1 MDAILGVELGSTRI
15 KAVLTD
21 ANHTVLA
28 QGSHTWE
35 NDYQDGVW
43 TYPLDAVWVGLR
55 AAVTQAL
62 DALPS
67 VQVRAMG
74 FSGMM
79 HGYLAFDGEGR
90 LLVPFRTW
98 RNTFTAHASQELT
111 ALFGFPIPQRWS
123 IAHLYHAM
131 LQNEPHVRSV
141 HRLSTLASYVH
152 ETLTGRRA
160 VGVGEASG
168 MFPIDAQTLNYDQ
181 RMLSLFDERAHA
193 MGMPWHIRELL
204 PEALPAGACAGYL
217 TQDGAQL
224 LDPAGRLQAGIPLA
238 PPEGDAGT
246 GMAATNAVRPRTG
259 NVSAGTSIFSMVV
272 LERPLSRVYPQ
283 LDVVATPDGS
293 PVAMVHCNNCT
304 SDINA
309 WAGVFGE
316 FAALAGQPLST
327 DALYTRLFSQSLHGE
342 PDCGGV
348 TVINYLSGE
357 HVTGFERGC
366 PLIVR
371 NASARL
377 TLSNLMRAQLYSA
390 LATLAIGM
398 KSLREENVTIDMLT
412 GHGGFFKTPGVGQ
425 QYLANAVDAPVR
437 CMMTAGEGGAYGMTL
452 LTAYM
457 LQKDARETLPDF
469 LDNVF
474 ANAQSTALSP
484 DPVGRA
490 GFEAYDVHMTDLLT
504 GRITL
509 EDFVGLAVCG
519 GFSYG
524 DVLGA
529 GGGWSKTILH
539 NAMLSDM
546 FSAFFNRTDTFA
558 LGICNGCQLF
568 VELGLIYP
576 DHADKPAMWHNDSH
590 KHECSFVNV
599 DIPENHSVMFSSL
612 AGARLGVWVS
622 HGEGKFHLPL
632 SQDAYHIAAR
642 YTYSGYPGNP
652 NGSDYDVA
660 ALASADGRHLVM
672 MPHIER
678 SIHPWAWAYCDPA
691 VQRQEVSPWI
701 EAFVNARKW
710 VEQHRNDKK

>member
-35 NDYQDGVW
+35 NNYQDGVW
-43 TYPLDAVWVGLR
+43 TYPLDAVWAGLR

-62 DALPS
+62 DALPG

-98 RNTFTAHASQELT
+98 RNTFTARASQELT
-111 ALFGFPIPQRWS
+111 TLFGFPIPQRWS

-131 LQNEPHVRSV
+131 LQNEPHVRSIR
-141 HRLSTLASYVH
+141 RLSTLAGYVH

-181 RMLSLFDERAHA
+181 RMLSIFDERAQA
-193 MGMPWHIRELL
+193 MDMPWHIHELL
-204 PEALPAGACAGYL
+204 PEALPAGSCAGYL
-217 TQDGAQL
+217 TKDGAQL

-272 LERPLSRVYPQ
+272 LERPLSHVYPQ

-327 DALYTRLFSQSLHGE
+327 GALYTRLFSQSMHGE
-342 PDCGGV
+342 PDCGGM

-371 NASARL
+371 NASAHL
-377 TLSNLMRAQLYSA
+377 TLPNLMRAQLYSA

-398 KSLREENVTIDMLT
+398 KSLREENVAIDMLT
-412 GHGGFFKTPGVGQ
+412 GHGGFFKTPCVGQ
-425 QYLANAVDAPVR
+425 QYLADAVDAPVR
-437 CMMTAGEGGAYGMTL
+437 CMATAGEGGAYGMAL

-457 LQKDARETLPDF
+457 LQKGAHETLPDF

-484 DPVGRA
+484 DPVGRT
-490 GFEAYDVHMTDLLT
+490 GFEAYL
-504 GRITL
+504 
-509 EDFVGLAVCG
+509 
-519 GFSYG
+519 
-524 DVLGA
+524 
-529 GGGWSKTILH
+529 
-539 NAMLSDM
+539 
-546 FSAFFNRTDTFA
+546 
-558 LGICNGCQLF
+558 
-568 VELGLIYP
+568 
-576 DHADKPAMWHNDSH
+576 
-590 KHECSFVNV
+590 
-599 DIPENHSVMFSSL
+599 
-612 AGARLGVWVS
+612 
-622 HGEGKFHLPL
+622 
-632 SQDAYHIAAR
+632 AR
-642 YTYSGYPGNP
+642 YQK
-652 NGSDYDVA
+652 
-660 ALASADGRHLVM
+660 ALAA
-672 MPHIER
+672 ER
-678 SIHPWAWAYCDPA
+678 VA
-691 VQRQEVSPWI
+691 VE
-701 EAFVNARKW
+701 NL
-710 VEQHRNDKK
+710 